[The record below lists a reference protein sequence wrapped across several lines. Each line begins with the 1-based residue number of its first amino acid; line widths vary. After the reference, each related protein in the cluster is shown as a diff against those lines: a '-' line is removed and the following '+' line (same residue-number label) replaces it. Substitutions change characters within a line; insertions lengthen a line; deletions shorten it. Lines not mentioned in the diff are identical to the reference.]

1 MCQQFT
7 AWSDTS
13 AMDSAHRCEILQL
26 CSTAPHLAFYF
37 FVRSHNCNDNNNV
50 SCVSLGRAHQP
61 EAGVAARAPRGL
73 VRKSSPAEA
82 GCHSRHNNYQQRRG
96 GRGAAA
102 GDFWRGKKERKRERG
117 GVHPPPLLLFF
128 TPEAPVMLSSSR
140 PHPLLCWWTPSLA
153 TAARGEQPGELGHPQ
168 REGRRTQC
176 NNPAVDIFESI
187 NNSNHLA
194 ILFVSKSSCYI
205 YISKYIWY

>member
-13 AMDSAHRCEILQL
+13 AMDSAHPCEILQL

-37 FVRSHNCNDNNNV
+37 FVRSHNCNDNNND

-61 EAGVAARAPRGL
+61 EAAVAARVPRGL
-73 VRKSSPAEA
+73 VRKSGPAEA
-82 GCHSRHNNYQQRRG
+82 GCHSRHNNYQQHRG

-102 GDFWRGKKERKRERG
+102 GEFWRGKKERENREG
-117 GVHPPPLLLFF
+117 WSPPAPLLFF
-128 TPEAPVMLSSSR
+128 FPPDAPVMLSSSR
-140 PHPLLCWWTPSLA
+140 LHPPLCWWTPSLA

-176 NNPAVDIFESI
+176 YNPAVDIF
-187 NNSNHLA
+187 
-194 ILFVSKSSCYI
+194 
-205 YISKYIWY
+205 